1 MMTIARTTTTTTTTV
16 TTPVVGRRATTARGA
31 NAIARANA
39 KDKVCAAALAMTVA
53 LSPLAANAAVE
64 VAQVAKGDAKS
75 LAGDLFAEQ
84 QAKSKAVAPKKTK
97 QLAKAPAPS
106 VSMPSMSAPSLPS
119 FSAPS
124 LSLPKLGGGEKKE
137 AAAPKK
143 KEAAA
148 PKAKSSSGE
157 GSGVPLPLV
166 MIVLFSPLAAVQAFS
181 FSTLA
186 RLAKQAADK

>member
-1 MMTIARTTTTTTTTV
+1 MMTIARTTTTTVT
-16 TTPVVGRRATTARGA
+16 TTPVVGRRATPARGA

-53 LSPLAANAAVE
+53 MSPLAANAAVE
-64 VAQVAKGDAKS
+64 VGQVAKGDAKS

-124 LSLPKLGGGEKKE
+124 
-137 AAAPKK
+137 KK

>member
-1 MMTIARTTTTTTTTV
+1 MIAARTTTTTTT
-16 TTPVVGRRATTARGA
+16 PVAVRRATAARGA

-39 KDKVCAAALAMTVA
+39 KDQACAAVLAMTVA
-53 LSPLAANAAVE
+53 MSPLAANAAVE

-106 VSMPSMSAPSLPS
+106 LSMPSMSAPSLPS

-124 LSLPKLGGGEKKE
+124 LSLPKLGGGEKKD

-143 KEAAA
+143 KDAAA

-157 GSGVPLPLV
+157 GSGLPLPLV
-166 MIVLFSPLAAVQAFS
+166 MLVLFSPLAAVQAFS
-181 FSTLA
+181 FSTMA

>member
-1 MMTIARTTTTTTTTV
+1 MMIARTTTTATA
-16 TTPVVGRRATTARGA
+16 TPVVGRRATPARGA

-39 KDKVCAAALAMTVA
+39 KDHVCAAALAMTVA
-53 LSPLAANAAVE
+53 MSPLAANAAVE